1 MDIFIIAIGII
12 SLVASLTPFLGTIPI
27 IPAIIIVIIG
37 GIQLIKGSKNKNIVI
52 GFVASILAII
62 LTIIYQVIFYYDR
75 ADLTLNVILVSCIVV
90 LVLGIVANYKT
101 NPIRNLDKLKK
112 EVILQYPISIKPIS
126 GLDGYQ
132 DVVCT
137 LSFTNRN
144 IVIKM
149 IKDKKVFEKY
159 AIRNEKVLAVEKEI
173 ANSKEKNLNVMKI
186 RYIDSAEEKEIL
198 LSCKDR
204 NDYKRFIRLYNQYIL
219 KNSISKI
226 EDKN

>member
-1 MDIFIIAIGII
+1 M
-12 SLVASLTPFLGTIPI
+12 
-27 IPAIIIVIIG
+27 
-37 GIQLIKGSKNKNIVI
+37 
-52 GFVASILAII
+52 
-62 LTIIYQVIFYYDR
+62 
-75 ADLTLNVILVSCIVV
+75 
-90 LVLGIVANYKT
+90 
-101 NPIRNLDKLKK
+101 
-112 EVILQYPISIKPIS
+112 
-126 GLDGYQ
+126 
-132 DVVCT
+132 CT
-137 LSFTNRN
+137 LSFTNLN

-159 AIRNEKVLAVEKEI
+159 AIRNEKVLAVEEEI

>member
-12 SLVASLTPFLGTIPI
+12 SLVASLTPFLGTISI

-75 ADLTLNVILVSCIVV
+75 VDLTLNVFFVSCIVV

-126 GLDGYQ
+126 GLEDYQ

-137 LSFTNRN
+137 LSFTNLN

-159 AIRNEKVLAVEKEI
+159 AIRNEKVLAVEEEI
-173 ANSKEKNLNVMKI
+173 VNSKEKNLNVMKI